1 MRSKGDGDMK
11 KRSKGLKIALALLIL
26 LSLLLSTASVS
37 SQSFIDEARKNV
49 VLVFAQDANGR
60 MLGWGSG
67 FVIGDSEPIQYVA
80 TNWHVVNPA
89 EYGRNSVDTFLW
101 ISSDDYV
108 PVTVYHSLPETD
120 VALLAIDPA
129 HLLYGYDPV
138 PLSTRDT
145 VNTGDEVYA
154 LGFPAGEI
162 ADFYTSYYTDVTVT
176 KGIISK
182 TTTWNGRGVYQTD
195 ADVNP
200 GNSGGPLI
208 NDQGHIIGIN
218 TFTMLG
224 SEGINGSVQIDYLT
238 EVLSRRGIPFK
249 SASAVTPEPEPVS
262 ESESEP
268 EPVPAPEPEPE
279 EDDPN
284 YLLIGGIAVG
294 ALLLVGI
301 LLALVMSGK
310 KKAPT
315 RPVAPPTP
323 SGAPPSSNRP
333 VVPPSIDTSAVT
345 MAKTGGAAGA
355 TMAKAAPAAGVTM
368 AKSTAPRPVIKG
380 VAGYFAGQTFE
391 LVNGSLV
398 IGRDPRVAQVV
409 FPQGN
414 EEISRKHC
422 TVNYDQS
429 SSRFSLEDSSS
440 NGTFLASDQKLES
453 GKPYYL
459 NPGDRFYLVEK
470 KESFEVQMEK

>member
-1 MRSKGDGDMK
+1 MK
-11 KRSKGLKIALALLIL
+11 KRLKVLRIALVLLL
-26 LSLLLSTASVS
+26 LLLLLLSTASVAA
-37 SQSFIDEARKNV
+37 QSIIDDARKNV

-138 PLSTRDT
+138 PLATRDT

-176 KGIISK
+176 KGIVSK

-195 ADVNP
+195 ADINP

-208 NDQGHIIGIN
+208 NDQGQIIGIN

-224 SEGINGSVQIDYLT
+224 ADGINGSVQIDYLI
-238 EVLSRRGIPFK
+238 EVLSRRGISFK
-249 SASAVTPEPEPVS
+249 SASAVMPEPEPVP
-262 ESESEP
+262 EPEPAPEP
-268 EPVPAPEPEPE
+268 EPVPEPEPALEPEPE

-301 LLALVMSGK
+301 LLAVVMSGK
-310 KKAPT
+310 KKTPT
-315 RPVAPPTP
+315 RPVAPPAP
-323 SGAPPSSNRP
+323 SGAPPSSHRP

-345 MAKTGGAAGA
+345 MAKTGGAAEA
-355 TMAKAAPAAGVTM
+355 TMAKAAPTAGVTM
-368 AKSTAPRPVIKG
+368 AKSTTPRPVIKG
-380 VAGYFAGQTFE
+380 VSGHFAGQTFE

-414 EEISRKHC
+414 EEVSRKHC

-429 SSRFSLEDSSS
+429 SNRFTLEDSSS

-470 KESFEVQMEK
+470 KETFEVQMEK